1 MADKRKNIVLRFGIV
16 YTIICLSF
24 IAVVYKIVVIQTVE
38 RDRWLRLAEQ
48 NKKTDIIVKPN
59 RGNIYACD
67 GRLMASS
74 IPTYYIYMDLRV
86 PALHSPSPRKKTGTL
101 FADNI
106 DSVSIYLSSLFK
118 DRTPTEYRNALQ
130 KAYRE
135 GLSDFQLYP
144 KRISYA
150 QLKQLKTL
158 PLFRLGK
165 NKSGLV
171 TRELFKRV
179 KPFGSLASRTI
190 GDIYADDSKG
200 GGKNGLEMYFNE
212 QLLGTPGVS
221 IRQKVA
227 NRYMET
233 VQVEPIDGMDITTTL
248 DIDLQDISEKA
259 LLDGVKAFG
268 ADVGYAILME
278 VQSGEVKAIV
288 NMQHNQDGTYTE
300 NRNGAVSDLVEPGS
314 TFKVASLMAAL
325 DEGKVKLS
333 DTINTYNGLYAFG
346 TSVMTDHNANHGGY
360 HKITLAQAI
369 YASSNIGISRAIVK
383 AYGSNPAAFVDK
395 LYSMKL
401 NEDMNLEI
409 PGAAAPH
416 IRHPH
421 DKAAAYWSNTTLPWM
436 SVGYETQIPP
446 IYTLAFYNSIAND
459 GKLIKPMFVKSIS
472 KNGLI
477 IKTFE
482 TKVINPAICKPTTLS
497 DIRSTLLGVVEDK
510 LGTGQPARSKF
521 VRIAGKSG
529 TAQISKG
536 KSGYKDGGKKYQVA
550 FCGYFP
556 YEKPLYTCIVIMR
569 EPTIGY
575 ASGGS
580 MCGSVFKNIAERVMA
595 LKSNRQPE
603 TFEKDSVSEN
613 PIHPFTKFG
622 YFKPLQE
629 VANELKLPM
638 TTNSANW
645 VKTFTDEKHI
655 QVEKVSMPG
664 NVVPDMKGMGAKDA
678 VYLSERLGLN
688 VQVQGRGKVFSQ
700 SLKPGLAVRKG
711 TVIKI
716 NLE

>member
-24 IAVVYKIVVIQTVE
+24 LAVIYKISVVQFVE
-38 RDRWLRLAEQ
+38 RDKWMALAALA
-48 NKKTDIIVKPN
+48 KKTDIVVKPN

-74 IPTYYIYMDLRV
+74 IPTYYVYMDLRV
-86 PALHSPSPRKKTGTL
+86 PALHDKGGKL
-101 FADNI
+101 FKDNV
-106 DSVSIYLSSLFK
+106 DSVAIYLSSFFQDKTASDYKVMLNTAYAQGRSELQLF
-118 DRTPTEYRNALQ
+118 
-130 KAYRE
+130 
-135 GLSDFQLYP
+135 P
-144 KRISYA
+144 KRITYS

-158 PLFRLGK
+158 PLFRLGR

-171 TRELFKRV
+171 TKELFKRV
-179 KPFGSLASRTI
+179 RPFGSLAARTI

-200 GGKNGLEMYFNE
+200 GKNGLELFFND

-221 IRQKVA
+221 TRQKVA
-227 NRYMET
+227 NSYMET
-233 VQVEPIDGMDITTTL
+233 VQVEPIDGMDINTTL

-259 LLDGVKAFG
+259 LLDGVKQFG
-268 ADVGYAILME
+268 AAVGYAILME
-278 VQSGEVKAIV
+278 VHSGQVKAIV
-288 NMQHNQDGTYTE
+288 NMQRNGDGTYTE

-325 DEGKVKLS
+325 DDGRVKLT
-333 DTINTYNGLYAFG
+333 DTINTYNGLYNYG

-383 AYGSNPAAFVDK
+383 AYGKNPAEFVDK

-401 NEDMNLEI
+401 NENMNLEI
-409 PGAAAPH
+409 PGAASPH

-421 DKAAAYWSNTTLPWM
+421 DKAAAYWSYTTLPWM

-459 GKLIKPMFVKSIS
+459 GKLIKPFFVKSIS
-472 KNGLI
+472 KNGQI

-482 TKVINPAICKPTTLS
+482 TRVINPLICKPTTLR

-510 LGTGQPARSKF
+510 LGTAQGVRSKF

-536 KSGYKDGGKKYQVA
+536 KGGYKDGGKKHQVA

-556 YEKPLYTCIVIMR
+556 FENPLYTCIVVMR
-569 EPTIGY
+569 EPSIGY
-575 ASGGS
+575 PSGGTMS
-580 MCGSVFKNIAERVMA
+580 GSVFKNIAERVMA
-595 LKSNRQPE
+595 LKSNNKPVNFLNDSITTDSIQPYA
-603 TFEKDSVSEN
+603 KV
-613 PIHPFTKFG
+613 G
-622 YFKPLQE
+622 YYQALST
-629 VANELKLPM
+629 VASELKLPLGV
-638 TTNSANW
+638 NSSSTW
-645 VKTFTDEKHI
+645 VKPSAEAKKI
-655 QVEKVSMPG
+655 KIEPISVPG
-664 NVVPDMKGMGAKDA
+664 NVVPNMLGMGAKDA
-678 VYLSERLGLN
+678 VYLSEKLGLN
-688 VQVQGRGKVFSQ
+688 VQLQGVGKVFSQ
-700 SLKPGLAVRKG
+700 SLKSGIAVRKG